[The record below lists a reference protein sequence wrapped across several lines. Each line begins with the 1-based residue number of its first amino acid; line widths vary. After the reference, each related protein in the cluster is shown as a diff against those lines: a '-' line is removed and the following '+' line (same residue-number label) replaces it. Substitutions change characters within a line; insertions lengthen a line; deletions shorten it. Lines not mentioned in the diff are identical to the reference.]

1 MSALPKLPNPDPAAA
16 VAGQAQRLLDAMR
29 PVCSHDLP
37 NQAVALQSLLQLF
50 AWDEASQLSPQGR
63 EYFERLQSIANKTYA
78 LTQYLKE
85 LARLQR
91 YQPRGERL
99 TFAAVVDDLRAEV
112 QRAEPDCRWTWQ
124 CRWRQDGFRADRRL
138 VQQALVQL
146 LHVARAGLAG
156 LAPTVDMETTAG
168 ADEHIEWTIAALP
181 GHASA
186 PAAERRGADANE
198 QRLAYNLAQEYL
210 AATGIVC
217 RDGPVPA
224 PGAVAFTLVI
234 PNRSP
239 HG

>member
-1 MSALPKLPNPDPAAA
+1 
-16 VAGQAQRLLDAMR
+16 MR

-50 AWDEASQLSPQGR
+50 AWDEAAQLSPQGR
-63 EYFERLQSIANKTYA
+63 EYFERLQSIANKTLA

-91 YQPRGERL
+91 YQPRDERL
-99 TFAAVVDDLRAEV
+99 TFASVVDDLRAEV

-124 CRWRQDGFRADRRL
+124 CRWRLDGFRADRRL

-146 LHVARAGLAG
+146 LRGARAGLAG
-156 LAPTVDMETTAG
+156 QAPLVDMEATAG
-168 ADEHIEWTIAALP
+168 ADEHIEWTIAVLP
-181 GHASA
+181 AQASPGQA
-186 PAAERRGADANE
+186 SPGQSSPPAAERRGADVNE
-198 QRLAYNLAQEYL
+198 QRLAFNLAQEYL